1 MSLYCLD
8 APVAK
13 GRKSNSVVRWI
24 DVLPAGPYATTSGQ
38 EVSIEHPVEAESE
51 PPGSWSGGVT
61 VDISPPSE
69 LPRLQSNPRSLH
81 PQLNRPEASW
91 MNTPRSQTPS
101 NALHRTL
108 IRPQSP
114 ARSGTPPARSRTPI
128 LQVPSGRQRP
138 TNILVPSRSPNL
150 STVTAYNPA
159 DTLRHLDLS
168 TPISQGRRNAHVH
181 SSSGMSFVSG
191 SASRGSLNSYGESV
205 HAPITRC
212 PRGLLI
218 IGSSHREPHAYMTD
232 LAPLMSTHNDR
243 NRLRTAF
250 QSRRYSVETMVEHE
264 GNKGAILRRVGNFL
278 ASAEAGDIRM
288 IVFTGHGTKI
298 GEDRQFAIIPS
309 QCASDND
316 TISSAEWQSTILES
330 AGAGV
335 VVVSVF
341 AACMSGGMI
350 SGQAVKLT
358 NFERIIDS
366 QSSTPTLPSGPIQ
379 IILSSSGDNQSSFEY
394 RTPPHTPSDWHDYFL
409 WALAETAR
417 RPEVDSWESFLTTL
431 QATFT
436 YVRAVGL
443 RSSSYEYPRDLDWL
457 LQHPQTPRIYVSS
470 QVPDF
475 NQFMPP
481 QGY

>member
-24 DVLPAGPYATTSGQ
+24 DVFQQDHTPLRADKVTQALHLQSTYTDLHV
-38 EVSIEHPVEAESE
+38 ESIEHPVEAESE

-61 VDISPPSE
+61 ARCI
-69 LPRLQSNPRSLH
+69 R
-81 PQLNRPEASW
+81 

-108 IRPQSP
+108 IRSQPP

-168 TPISQGRRNAHVH
+168 TPISQGRRNAHV
-181 SSSGMSFVSG
+181 SSRAFDH
-191 SASRGSLNSYGESV
+191 R
-205 HAPITRC
+205 
-212 PRGLLI
+212 
-218 IGSSHREPHAYMTD
+218 SSHQEPHAYMTD

-341 AACMSGGMI
+341 AAF
-350 SGQAVKLT
+350 LNP
-358 NFERIIDS
+358 NFTERSYPDNS
-366 QSSTPTLPSGPIQ
+366 QLEWG
-379 IILSSSGDNQSSFEY
+379 
-394 RTPPHTPSDWHDYFL
+394 
-409 WALAETAR
+409 
-417 RPEVDSWESFLTTL
+417 
-431 QATFT
+431 
-436 YVRAVGL
+436 
-443 RSSSYEYPRDLDWL
+443 
-457 LQHPQTPRIYVSS
+457 
-470 QVPDF
+470 
-475 NQFMPP
+475 
-481 QGY
+481 